1 MEIQINVANKHATV
15 VGTPTI
21 VCGNS
26 EYAIKFSFDAEWS
39 GESAKTARFVYT
51 SGGVLKYD
59 DVPFTGDTVSVPVL
73 SNIREV
79 YVGAFAGTK
88 LATTPAV
95 IPCEP
100 SILCGA
106 SFPVVTAEE

>member
-1 MEIQINVANKHATV
+1 MEIQISVANKHATV

-26 EYAIKFSFDAEWS
+26 EYTIKFSFDAEWS

-73 SNIREV
+73 SNIKEV

-106 SFPVVTAEE
+106 SLPVVTAEE

>member
-1 MEIQINVANKHATV
+1 MEIQINVTNKHAAV

-26 EYAIKFSFDAEWS
+26 EYTIKFTFDEEWN
-39 GESAKTARFVYT
+39 GENAKTARFVYT
-51 SGGVLKYD
+51 TDGSLKYE
-59 DVPFTGDTVSVPVL
+59 DVPVTGDTVSVPVL
-73 SNIREV
+73 TNIREV

-106 SFPVVTAEE
+106 SLPVVSAEE